1 MGAGVASSAGGG
13 VGKGRVQVVQFVALG
28 EEVELLGFC
37 VLGLLAFCVLG
48 LLGFCVLGL
57 LGFCV
62 LGLFWDLGLGCRL
75 FEEGCVIGDSDAI
88 ETGVMITCIAASFS

>member
-1 MGAGVASSAGGG
+1 MGAGVASSAGG
-13 VGKGRVQVVQFVALG
+13 VKGRVQVVKFVALG
-28 EEVELLGFC
+28 EEVE
-37 VLGLLAFCVLG
+37 

>member
-37 VLGLLAFCVLG
+37 VLGLL
-48 LLGFCVLGL
+48 
-57 LGFCV
+57 GFCV
-62 LGLFWDLGLGCRL
+62 LGLFWDLGLGDRL
-75 FEEGCVIGDSDAI
+75 FEDGCVIGDSDAI
-88 ETGVMITCIAASFS
+88 ETGVMITYIAASFS

>member
-1 MGAGVASSAGGG
+1 MGAGVASSAGG
-13 VGKGRVQVVQFVALG
+13 VKGRVQVVQFVALG
-28 EEVELLGFC
+28 EEVELLG
-37 VLGLLAFCVLG
+37 FCVLG

-62 LGLFWDLGLGCRL
+62 LGLFWDLGLEDRL

>member
-1 MGAGVASSAGGG
+1 MGAGVAISAGGG

-48 LLGFCVLGL
+48 LF
-57 LGFCV
+57 
-62 LGLFWDLGLGCRL
+62 
-75 FEEGCVIGDSDAI
+75 
-88 ETGVMITCIAASFS
+88 